1 QGSCDFAVVSQ
12 ICMRT
17 VPEVS
22 GNHNGIDSLPSPP
35 GTLIAAPMQLSVV
48 EPADGNGEPV
58 ADFPPHRPLLSEL
71 DVMGIGRRAP
81 ADEALLGGHKSEVI
95 AIALTYGFADDVDR
109 LLA

>member
-1 QGSCDFAVVSQ
+1 MSSCLRANNWLRFVIWNPDSSANLLPVQGSCDFAVVSQ

-35 GTLIAAPMQLSVV
+35 GTLIAAPMELSVV
-48 EPADGNGEPV
+48 EPADGDGESV

-71 DVMGIGRRAP
+71 DVM
-81 ADEALLGGHKSEVI
+81 
-95 AIALTYGFADDVDR
+95 
-109 LLA
+109 